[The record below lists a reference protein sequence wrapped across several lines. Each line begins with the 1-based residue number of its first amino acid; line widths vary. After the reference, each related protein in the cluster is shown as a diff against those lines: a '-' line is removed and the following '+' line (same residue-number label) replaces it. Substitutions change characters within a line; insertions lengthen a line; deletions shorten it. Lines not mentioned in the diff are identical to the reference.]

1 MRFFSLYF
9 ILLGQTLEFIFKRL
23 ELNNLRVTHEESVI
37 NLALFSKYTL
47 YQYFANYQFPVIFLH
62 VNFFYFHLFFEFT
75 QCLYRITKGD
85 IFHIPQFRRLN
96 GHQSPFQKVLLT
108 VLKTNRNFEIDDNSK
123 AFVIVRN
130 VIYPW
135 WCGAGSELY

>member
-47 YQYFANYQFPVIFLH
+47 YQYFANY
-62 VNFFYFHLFFEFT
+62 
-75 QCLYRITKGD
+75 
-85 IFHIPQFRRLN
+85 
-96 GHQSPFQKVLLT
+96 
-108 VLKTNRNFEIDDNSK
+108 
-123 AFVIVRN
+123 
-130 VIYPW
+130 
-135 WCGAGSELY
+135 